1 MALHRLAALRQQPF
15 PVAARLQAL
24 PTLSPQGRTLW
35 LTGLSGAGK
44 STLARQLVPMLRRD
58 GLAACM
64 VDGDE
69 LRNGLSRDLGFS
81 EADRA
86 ESVRRAAELAHLL
99 NQQGTYAVVA
109 LISPLAAQRDVARRI
124 VGEAGYL
131 EVHVKT
137 PLSVCEQRD
146 PKGLYARAR
155 RGEIAQ
161 FTGIS
166 AVYEA
171 PQHPALAIDTQ
182 ALDIQDCCRL
192 ILERVRRHP

>member
-15 PVAARLQAL
+15 PMAARPQAL
-24 PTLSPQGRTLW
+24 PAPSHLGRTLW

-44 STLARQLVPMLRRD
+44 SALAQRLVPMLRRD

-64 VDGDE
+64 VDGDQ
-69 LRNGLSRDLGFS
+69 LRHGLSRDLGFR

-86 ESVRRAAELAHLL
+86 ESVRRAAELACLL
-99 NQQGTYAVVA
+99 NQQGIYAVVA
-109 LISPLAAQRDVARRI
+109 LISPLAAHREAARRI

-131 EVHVKT
+131 EVYIKT
-137 PLSVCEQRD
+137 PLDVCEQRD

-155 RGEIAQ
+155 RGEIAE

-166 AVYEA
+166 SAYEA
-171 PQHPALAIDTQ
+171 PLDPALAIDTQ
-182 ALDIQDCCRL
+182 VMDIQDCCRL
-192 ILERVRRHP
+192 ILDRVRRHP